1 MIFFILILFLT
12 PFLYGKEVINI
23 PEQVEEVNLKTLEF
37 LNHLTE
43 HKIKTVENTLGF
55 SYRYKPFFWSP
66 YRFDIY
72 VGKFSK
78 KNNDTLI
85 RIETPRSGE
94 SKVYRSILEQYLTPN
109 KKWNSPEIPIQ
120 NKYHFIYQPVNLIS
134 PTLGILYV
142 GYKSPFYLYDEM
154 VLKSVIY
161 TLWDIGIISVFAIIA
176 ENTKKSKSLQDRLLF
191 RPSENNLNLLT
202 GKYAF
207 PMFLILSIPRMVRAI
222 DGYYEIAT
230 QNRFVELG
238 YTFKY

>member
-1 MIFFILILFLT
+1 MKFLLLFLFLT
-12 PFLYGKEVINI
+12 PFLYAKEVINI

-37 LNHLTE
+37 LNHFTE
-43 HKIKTVENTLGF
+43 QRTKPVENTLGF
-55 SYRYKPFFWSP
+55 NYRYKPFFWSP

-78 KNNDTLI
+78 KNNDSLI

-94 SKVYRSILEQYLTPN
+94 SKVYRSVLEQYLTPE
-109 KKWNSPEIPIQ
+109 KKWDSPEIPIQ
-120 NKYHFIYQPVNLIS
+120 DKYHSIYQPLNLIS
-134 PTLGILYV
+134 PTLGIVYV
-142 GYKSPFYLYDEM
+142 GYNSPFYLQDEM
-154 VLKSVIY
+154 VLKSIMY
-161 TLWDIGIISVFAIIA
+161 TLWDIGIVSIFAIIA
-176 ENTKKSKSLQDRLLF
+176 ENTKKSKSLQDRLLL

-202 GKYAF
+202 GKYAA
-207 PMFLILSIPRMVRAI
+207 PMFLVLSIPRIVRAV